1 MAFESAERNACQGR
15 NANRYAQFYSAQQR
29 FFLQL
34 MMAYTLPDVIPA
46 IEQDLQEGRS
56 VVLSLFNT
64 GEAQTNRK
72 VHDARAEGLEL
83 VGTRCHTAGNDR
95 ATY

>member
-1 MAFESAERNACQGR
+1 MKGGSTTRSLISGRNCLVAFESAEHTACQGR

-46 IEQDLQEGRS
+46 IETDLREG
-56 VVLSLFNT
+56 SLRRI
-64 GEAQTNRK
+64 EP
-72 VHDARAEGLEL
+72 L
-83 VGTRCHTAGNDR
+83 
-95 ATY
+95 